1 MAQTYKRDPFQYTGE
16 TLEHIPQSVLDI
28 AQGTYDQ
35 VTNPLAT
42 AQGAYEAVSHPLD
55 TAGRVYGHYATRYKN
70 LPTALDTFRRDP
82 AGAAVDF
89 MPLAMLRRG
98 AGIRPLE
105 GEVMPPNRPMAGG
118 TPGRGGQTVEGR
130 AGGPGLNAPP
140 PRGLEDLSVR
150 SGPPRNVPMSP
161 PRNAFEQNTMDAYYR
176 NTGGGQYGPYTPGA
190 RSGFAY
196 RPEHMRRTSDM
207 LQPEPGYV
215 DVTAV
220 QNPSEFY
227 NQGMED
233 FLAEQM
239 RAGNRDIMRHEYYGR
254 PSGMRPNYGEVPEGY
269 VSPLER
275 MAAPGVRGR
284 SMRPPYGVGG
294 EGKGYFGEMPNP
306 GIEPRPG
313 RGPDG
318 FVLPEGR
325 MPPQGGALVPQGG
338 RMPMGQMPEMAQIPY
353 SPNLP
358 VMASGRGMVPTEIP
372 GEFYEVQGLGAPPRY
387 EMPPMSGPVR
397 VEPAGERAV
406 PPGRAGFPYGP
417 VAAGGAAGLGG
428 LAYFNQREP
437 MANSP
442 LGGNVQNALDP
453 YGFGLGS
460 TAPNRTMQEIWPISP
475 AERQRKLPDMAI
487 RGRKAEGQKAKAKSQ
502 QPEVRKSVS
511 KILAEPPAAEQGW
524 EPNLNYLVTS
534 ALDRLFGQNE
544 AERGR
549 AFQQYYER
557 NR

>member
-16 TLEHIPQSVLDI
+16 TLERIPQSVLDI
-28 AQGTYDQ
+28 AQGIYDQ
-35 VTNPLAT
+35 VTNPLAA
-42 AQGAYEAVSHPLD
+42 AQGIYEAASHPLD
-55 TAGRVYGHYATRYKN
+55 TAGRAYGHYATRYKN

-118 TPGRGGQTVEGR
+118 GQGRGGQTVEGR
-130 AGGPGLNAPP
+130 AGLNA

-176 NTGGGQYGPYTPGA
+176 NTGSGQYGPYTPGA
-190 RSGFAY
+190 QSGFAY

-239 RAGNRDIMRHEYYGR
+239 RAGNRDIMRHEYFGR

-269 VSPLER
+269 VSPFER

-294 EGKGYFGEMPNP
+294 EGKGYFGNMPNP

-325 MPPQGGALVPQGG
+325 QGGAMVPQGERLPQG
-338 RMPMGQMPEMAQIPY
+338 SISYAPEGMAQIPY

-372 GEFYEVQGLGAPPRY
+372 GEFYEVRGLAGPREMGPLGA
-387 EMPPMSGPVR
+387 
-397 VEPAGERAV
+397 AGERMV
-406 PPGRAGFPYGP
+406 PPNADRGMPYGRAAMMAGP
-417 VAAGGAAGLGG
+417 AAAAL
-428 LAYFNQREP
+428 Y
-437 MANSP
+437 NSP
-442 LGGNVQNALDP
+442 LQGEVGNALDP

-460 TAPNRTMQEIWPISP
+460 TAPNRTMQEIWPIGP

-487 RGRKAEGQKAKAKSQ
+487 RGRKAEGQKAKSSQAKGQQTKSS
-502 QPEVRKSVS
+502 QPETRR
-511 KILAEPPAAEQGW
+511 AEPPVAEQGW

-549 AFQQYYER
+549 AFQQYYEK
-557 NR
+557 